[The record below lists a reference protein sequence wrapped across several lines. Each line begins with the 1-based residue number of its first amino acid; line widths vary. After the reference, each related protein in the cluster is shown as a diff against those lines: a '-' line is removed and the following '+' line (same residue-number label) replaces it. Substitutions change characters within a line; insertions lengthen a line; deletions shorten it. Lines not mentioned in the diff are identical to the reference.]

1 MRIIEDRPT
10 LIFALSTYTLQTEE
24 AERISVDQVRPPVFS
39 PFDRRFLCPDRC
51 GCPRL
56 LSAMGSVEQVSH
68 ILPTGSSG
76 ASTAVST
83 HLGSVSRSARPQPL
97 PRPSCDL
104 PPTELR
110 VFPKTWIWLGAEM
123 VDWAIFCGYTSPPP
137 ESTRH
142 TRATR
147 RAPAGVGT
155 RCPPRNLRRRAGNRP
170 SLPSLSRGAA
180 RSPGMQVAHRTARR
194 GARCARRQRD
204 GHAPKAGEVH
214 RRGARRHAAGPG
226 APVPRPPPPLCRRP
240 AAFPCSAGELGPPR

>member
-155 RCPPRNLRRRAGNRP
+155 RCPPPEPAAPSREPTVPALAEPRRCKISRDASRSQDGAPRRAVR
-170 SLPSLSRGAA
+170 SAAA
-180 RSPGMQVAHRTARR
+180 RWT
-194 GARCARRQRD
+194 
-204 GHAPKAGEVH
+204 
-214 RRGARRHAAGPG
+214 
-226 APVPRPPPPLCRRP
+226 
-240 AAFPCSAGELGPPR
+240 CSESG